1 MECLSDLIARVEKL
15 SLARQEER
23 QASQP
28 TLPPSGLVYSFIGHR
43 IGYSHSEEV
52 SRCIHKRFP

>member
-1 MECLSDLIARVEKL
+1 MERLSDLLARVEKL

-28 TLPPSGLVYSFIGHR
+28 TLIGR
-43 IGYSHSEEV
+43 Y
-52 SRCIHKRFP
+52 F